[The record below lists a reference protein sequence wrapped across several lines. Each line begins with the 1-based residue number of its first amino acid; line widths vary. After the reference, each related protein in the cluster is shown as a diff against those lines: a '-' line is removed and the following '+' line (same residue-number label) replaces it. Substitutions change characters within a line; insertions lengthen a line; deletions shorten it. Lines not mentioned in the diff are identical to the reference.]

1 MDAHWRVRFRGIV
14 PAMLTP
20 FTADFA
26 LDEAAVS
33 SHIEDYLAA
42 GVHGISV
49 AGSQG
54 EFFAL
59 DFSERVRLVETA
71 VKAVNGRV
79 PVYAG
84 TGAVT
89 TREAVT
95 LTQAAEGAGADA
107 AMVITPYVIAPSP
120 DELFAHYAAIARAT
134 RLPILVDNDPART
147 GGVNIAPALF
157 ARLAHIDNIVGISDS
172 SGDIAQ
178 MSDYLRLTGYRRA
191 AFAGGDALILSALIH
206 GAAGA
211 ISPAA
216 SVFPGL
222 VVGLYEA
229 VVGRRPEE
237 ARRISDRLA
246 PLRAAWGWGSFP
258 AAIKEAMALAGRDAG
273 PARPPVSGLCPER
286 RSELKAIVEA
296 LKSEEMR
303 DE

>member
-1 MDAHWRVRFRGIV
+1 
-14 PAMLTP
+14 
-20 FTADFA
+20 
-26 LDEAAVS
+26 
-33 SHIEDYLAA
+33 
-42 GVHGISV
+42 
-49 AGSQG
+49 
-54 EFFAL
+54 
-59 DFSERVRLVETA
+59 
-71 VKAVNGRV
+71 
-79 PVYAG
+79 
-84 TGAVT
+84 
-89 TREAVT
+89 
-95 LTQAAEGAGADA
+95 
-107 AMVITPYVIAPSP
+107 
-120 DELFAHYAAIARAT
+120 
-134 RLPILVDNDPART
+134 
-147 GGVNIAPALF
+147 
-157 ARLAHIDNIVGISDS
+157 
-172 SGDIAQ
+172 
-178 MSDYLRLTGYRRA
+178 MSDYLRLTSYRRA
-191 AFAGGDALILSALIH
+191 AFAGRDALILSALMH

-211 ISPAA
+211 ISAAA